1 MIRNVWSVLCR
12 DIITD
17 QETNSVTYVRCIE
30 EGAAAEVPIKIG
42 PIFLGT
48 LWEKDSQEQESIR
61 FRVALELPDKS
72 LKPVLQTRFMTLER
86 PRHRLHF
93 RINSLDITSFGMH
106 YIVAEYNQDEKWHR
120 TVRIPVLIR
129 QIQKKTEPE
138 TGKNL

>member
-48 LWEKDSQEQESIR
+48 LWEKDSHEQESIR
-61 FRVALELPDKS
+61 FRVVLEMPDKS
-72 LKPVLQTRFMTLER
+72 LRPVLQTKSMVLER

-93 RINSLDITSFGMH
+93 RINSLEITSFGLH
-106 YIVAEYNQDEKWHR
+106 YVLVEHHQEQKWHHAA
-120 TVRIPVLIR
+120 RIPVFIR
-129 QIQKKTEPE
+129 QAQKKEN
-138 TGKNL
+138 G

>member
-30 EGAAAEVPIKIG
+30 EGSALEVPVRIG

-48 LWEKDSQEQESIR
+48 LWEKNSDEKESVQ
-61 FRVALELPDKS
+61 FRVILEMPDQS
-72 LKPVLQTRFMTLER
+72 LRPILQTKPMVLER

-93 RINSLDITSFGMH
+93 RINSLDITSFGLH
-106 YIVAEYNQDEKWHR
+106 YVLVEFNQEQNWRHA
-120 TVRIPVLIR
+120 VRIPVFIR
-129 QIQKKTEPE
+129 KIQKKESVSV
-138 TGKNL
+138 